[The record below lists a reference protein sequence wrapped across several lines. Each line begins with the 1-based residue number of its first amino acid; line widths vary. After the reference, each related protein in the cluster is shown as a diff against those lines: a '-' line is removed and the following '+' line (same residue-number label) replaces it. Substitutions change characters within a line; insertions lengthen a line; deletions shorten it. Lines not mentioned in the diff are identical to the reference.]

1 MTLGRLADL
10 HCRVLVI
17 EVAALSLVVEAGHRR
32 VDVRGPIVGP
42 RGVVGVTNGLGE
54 LQLWNGLFLVF
65 ILDLL
70 FSHAQHVAPLV
81 VTAVKH
87 RWESGRLL
95 HCIEFVSD
103 LRLLVDASVS

>member
-1 MTLGRLADL
+1 MTLGRLTDL
-10 HCRVLVI
+10 HCGMLII

-54 LQLWNGLFLVF
+54 LQLRNGLFLVF

-70 FSHAQHVAPLV
+70 LSHAQHVAPLV
-81 VTAVKH
+81 VTAV
-87 RWESGRLL
+87 
-95 HCIEFVSD
+95 
-103 LRLLVDASVS
+103 